1 MTNFSLKTKFTDG
14 GEVYLLSTVRL
25 LDFLSDAQYET
36 MVFKVNYKNEVDY
49 NDLYCQ
55 RYYTQQEAEE
65 GHKDL
70 LLRAER
76 GERFWKTI

>member
-49 NDLYCQ
+49 NDLYC
-55 RYYTQQEAEE
+55 
-65 GHKDL
+65 
-70 LLRAER
+70 
-76 GERFWKTI
+76 

>member
-55 RYYTQQEAEE
+55 RYYTKQEAEE
-65 GHKDL
+65 GHKEFTL
-70 LLRAER
+70 AC
-76 GERFWKTI
+76 